1 MHWAA
6 VDIMKCRLKIKLA
19 NLLPGMRNPVSLSAT
34 FAPEALRATVAAGS
48 RRRTSSTTR
57 ITAAAAT
64 IGGLLLP
71 AQQRPRPRGHHWP
84 LQLSR
89 ATITATAAVATMP
102 PIPTTTAAAEE
113 VGRAGGIDSMRSRSS
128 RRRKS
133 WRSSPRRLRTG
144 QRNWWHHNWV
154 REKGEKEQNNPGLIL
169 EEGVGNS
176 L

>member
-102 PIPTTTAAAEE
+102 PIPTTTAATTTTT
-113 VGRAGGIDSMRSRSS
+113 ST
-128 RRRKS
+128 
-133 WRSSPRRLRTG
+133 LRTPTPTPTTTQKITKYPRHQSIDAKHKTKTN
-144 QRNWWHHNWV
+144 QRP
-154 REKGEKEQNNPGLIL
+154 KGNRRA
-169 EEGVGNS
+169 S
-176 L
+176 T